1 MKKRRLGRT
10 GIEVTEF
17 CLGLL
22 PMGPGQR
29 GVSIQEGAEIIR
41 AAYEAGVTFFD
52 TAKGYRTQPFV
63 KAGLGG
69 NANDAVIATKSPA
82 RDDRTMAEDVERALE
97 EIGCDHIDIMHL
109 HAARDPQPFKARAGA
124 LERLLK
130 LRDEGVV
137 KAVGVATHYADVVL
151 QAAGRDDLDV
161 VFPLTNLTGMGIL
174 DGSPAEMAS
183 AIKAAADSGKGVY
196 VMKPLAGGN
205 LLHRFREAIEYARN
219 LEGVSAVALGVVT
232 MDELRFDLRVFN
244 DEQIGDDEFDGTAEV
259 PKRYVVLGGCD
270 GCGICL
276 DECPAEAIQIEDDQA
291 GIVQEKCILCG
302 YCALACPG
310 FWIRLA

>member
-1 MKKRRLGRT
+1 MKKRVLGRT
-10 GIEVTEF
+10 GLEVTEF

-29 GVSIQEGAEIIR
+29 GVSIQEGAGIIR
-41 AAYEAGVTFFD
+41 AAFEAGVTFFD

-63 KAGLGG
+63 KAGLGADV
-69 NANDAVIATKSPA
+69 NNAVIATKSSA
-82 RDDRTMAEDVERALE
+82 RDDGTMAQDVEDALR
-97 EIGCDHIDIMHL
+97 EIGRDYIDVMHL
-109 HAARDPQPFKARAGA
+109 HAARDPQPFKTRTGA

-130 LRDEGVV
+130 LKDEGVV
-137 KAVGVATHYADVVL
+137 KAVGVATHYVDVVL
-151 QAAGRDDLDV
+151 QAAGRDDIDV

-174 DGSPAEMAS
+174 DGSHIEMATV
-183 AIKAAADSGKGVY
+183 IKAASEAGKGVY

-205 LLHRFREAIEYARN
+205 LLHRFREAVAYARG
-219 LEGVSAVALGVVT
+219 LVGVSAVALGVVT
-232 MDELRFDLRVFN
+232 MDELRFNLRVFN
-244 DEQIGDDEFDGTAEV
+244 DEKITDDEFDEMATV

-270 GCGICL
+270 GCGICV
-276 DECPAEAIQIEDDQA
+276 DECPAEAVQVEDDQA
-291 GIVQEKCILCG
+291 RIIQEKCILCG